1 MKSFSSVRRLNHIC
15 AVISGIMI
23 FVISFLCFVET
34 IARNLFSQPTSWS
47 LDISTYFL
55 IWAFFLGSAAAF
67 QEKTHVSVDFIRNIL
82 ADHFGKIWGRFLSI
96 IGYLFSLVY
105 IGVLLVGTIYLIED
119 ALRVNK
125 LTLAV
130 VQIPVVYL
138 YAAMLVGS
146 VLMVVIVVYILLDLI
161 HKNDQYL

>member
-1 MKSFSSVRRLNHIC
+1 M
-15 AVISGIMI
+15 
-23 FVISFLCFVET
+23 
-34 IARNLFSQPTSWS
+34 
-47 LDISTYFL
+47 
-55 IWAFFLGSAAAF
+55 
-67 QEKTHVSVDFIRNIL
+67 DFIRNIF

-105 IGVLLVGTIYLIED
+105 IGVLLVGTIYLIAD

-146 VLMVVIVVYILLDLI
+146 ILMVVIVVYILLDLI

>member
-23 FVISFLCFVET
+23 FVISFLCFIET

-67 QEKTHVSVDFIRNIL
+67 QEKTHVSVDFIRNIF

-105 IGVLLVGTIYLIED
+105 IGVLLVGTIYMIKD
-119 ALRVNK
+119 ALRVNR

-146 VLMVVIVVYILLDLI
+146 VLMVIIVIYIILDLI
-161 HKNDQYL
+161 RKNDRYL

>member
-1 MKSFSSVRRLNHIC
+1 MKSFSSVRRLNHIG
-15 AVISGIMI
+15 AIISGIMI
-23 FVISFLCFVET
+23 FVISLLCFIET

-82 ADHFGKIWGRFLSI
+82 ADHWGKTWGRGLSI

-146 VLMVVIVVYILLDLI
+146 VLMAVIVVYIIFDLI